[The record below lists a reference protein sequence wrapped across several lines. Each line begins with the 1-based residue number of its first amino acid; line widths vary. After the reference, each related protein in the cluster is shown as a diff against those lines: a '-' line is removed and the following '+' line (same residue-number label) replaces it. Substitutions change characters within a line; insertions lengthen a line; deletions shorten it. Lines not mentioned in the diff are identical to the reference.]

1 MRTRVITAVVALA
14 VFIPLLLIGG
24 VPFNVLVFAMGIVGM
39 SEFLIM
45 KKELIVSVEALLS
58 FIGIA
63 VLLAPGQC
71 ARFLPKNVTT
81 LDAFYFVMLALLIYT
96 VFSKNRISF
105 DDAGVTALGAL
116 YAGMGF
122 HLMMQARAQS
132 VWVILYALL
141 IVWITDSGAYLI
153 GRKLGRHKL
162 APHVS
167 PNKTWEG
174 SIGGSSRERNR
185 RWPLPCI
192 FTGQIC
198 LWPSDHAVVDG
209 CFVCRRSDR
218 RFDRICLQTSLWR

>member
-71 ARFLPKNVTT
+71 AGFLPKNVTT

-96 VFSKNRISF
+96 VFSKNSCFFSSF
-105 DDAGVTALGAL
+105 S
-116 YAGMGF
+116 
-122 HLMMQARAQS
+122 MQANNSSIASMISSQKT
-132 VWVILYALL
+132 AFK
-141 IVWITDSGAYLI
+141 IVCNIFWTS
-153 GRKLGRHKL
+153 R
-162 APHVS
+162 S
-167 PNKTWEG
+167 
-174 SIGGSSRERNR
+174 SSRNV
-185 RWPLPCI
+185 PHS
-192 FTGQIC
+192 F
-198 LWPSDHAVVDG
+198 AVL
-209 CFVCRRSDR
+209 
-218 RFDRICLQTSLWR
+218 ITA

>member
-1 MRTRVITAVVALA
+1 M
-14 VFIPLLLIGG
+14 
-24 VPFNVLVFAMGIVGM
+24 PFNVLVFAMGIVGM

-71 ARFLPKNVTT
+71 AGFLPKNVTT

-122 HLMMQARAQS
+122 H
-132 VWVILYALL
+132 
-141 IVWITDSGAYLI
+141 YLI
-153 GRKLGRHKL
+153 GRKLGKHKL

-174 SIGGSSRERNR
+174 SIGGSLVSVIVVGLYLVFS
-185 RWPLPCI
+185 PVKFAYSLPI
-192 FTGQIC
+192 MLLLTVVLSVGGQIGD
-198 LWPSDHAVVDG
+198 LIESAFKRHYGVKDSGKILPGHGGILD
-209 CFVCRRSDR
+209 
-218 RFDRICLQTSLWR
+218 RFDSLLFVLPLMHLFGLI

>member
-71 ARFLPKNVTT
+71 AGFLPKNVTT

-122 HLMMQARAQS
+122 HLMIGSCPKRLGHLICAFDRLDYRLWCLSDRPKARQ
-132 VWVILYALL
+132 
-141 IVWITDSGAYLI
+141 TDYHACQPQQDV
-153 GRKLGRHKL
+153 GRVNRRK
-162 APHVS
+162 
-167 PNKTWEG
+167 
-174 SIGGSSRERNR
+174 SRERNR

-192 FTGQIC
+192 FTGQVC
-198 LWPSDHAVVDG
+198 L
-209 CFVCRRSDR
+209 
-218 RFDRICLQTSLWR
+218 

>member
-81 LDAFYFVMLALLIYT
+81 LDAFY
-96 VFSKNRISF
+96 S
-105 DDAGVTALGAL
+105 
-116 YAGMGF
+116 
-122 HLMMQARAQS
+122 
-132 VWVILYALL
+132 
-141 IVWITDSGAYLI
+141 
-153 GRKLGRHKL
+153 
-162 APHVS
+162 
-167 PNKTWEG
+167 
-174 SIGGSSRERNR
+174 
-185 RWPLPCI
+185 
-192 FTGQIC
+192 
-198 LWPSDHAVVDG
+198 
-209 CFVCRRSDR
+209 
-218 RFDRICLQTSLWR
+218 

>member
-105 DDAGVTALGAL
+105 DDAGVTALGGL
-116 YAGMGF
+116 SFDDAGSCPKRLG
-122 HLMMQARAQS
+122 HLICAFDRLDYRLRCLSDRSKARQAQTCAACQPQQD
-132 VWVILYALL
+132 V
-141 IVWITDSGAYLI
+141 
-153 GRKLGRHKL
+153 GRVNRRK
-162 APHVS
+162 
-167 PNKTWEG
+167 
-174 SIGGSSRERNR
+174 SRERNR

-218 RFDRICLQTSLWR
+218 RFDRICFQTSLRR

>member
-1 MRTRVITAVVALA
+1 MRTRVITAVVAWA

-71 ARFLPKNVTT
+71 AGFLPKNVTT

-105 DDAGVTALGAL
+105 DDAGVTALGCAL
-116 YAGMGF
+116 CRDGLSFDDAGSCPKRLG
-122 HLMMQARAQS
+122 HLICAFDRLDYRLWCLSDRPKARQAQTCTACQPQQD
-132 VWVILYALL
+132 V
-141 IVWITDSGAYLI
+141 
-153 GRKLGRHKL
+153 GRVNRRK
-162 APHVS
+162 
-167 PNKTWEG
+167 
-174 SIGGSSRERNR
+174 SRERNR

-192 FTGQIC
+192 FTGQVC
-198 LWPSDHAVVDG
+198 L
-209 CFVCRRSDR
+209 
-218 RFDRICLQTSLWR
+218 